1 MKNTIKRVTALV
13 LALIMVFALS
23 ACGGKDTDD
32 KKDPDKEGKTE
43 NGGTKAYGYDT
54 SEFDGVLALG
64 ENGELCVSYPTS
76 VLREDGY
83 GGLESVSDAGII
95 FTPSIYVYPEGSS
108 SIEGSNKNM
117 STNFAS
123 EKDFS
128 DDLDYTVGD
137 FSCHHVRFINI
148 WDTATHCYL
157 IDTTG
162 LGDKDAAALYIKIE
176 VESDEQLPL
185 VEAILSTLRVNK

>member
-1 MKNTIKRVTALV
+1 MTALV
-13 LALIMVFALS
+13 LTLIMLIMIFTLS
-23 ACGGKDTDD
+23 
-32 KKDPDKEGKTE
+32 
-43 NGGTKAYGYDT
+43 
-54 SEFDGVLALG
+54 

-83 GGLESVSDAGII
+83 GGLESLSDAGII

-108 SIEGSNKNM
+108 SIEGSNKNI
-117 STNFAS
+117 STNLVN

-137 FSCHHVRFINI
+137 FSCHHVRYINI

-157 IDTTG
+157 I
-162 LGDKDAAALYIKIE
+162 
-176 VESDEQLPL
+176 
-185 VEAILSTLRVNK
+185 

>member
-1 MKNTIKRVTALV
+1 VLIDDTHRWFAVTHDRSLSEANPDILSFDDLIECRLDILTCPKGRKGNCYEKCDKKRVTALV
-13 LALIMVFALS
+13 LALIMIF
-23 ACGGKDTDD
+23 
-32 KKDPDKEGKTE
+32 
-43 NGGTKAYGYDT
+43 
-54 SEFDGVLALG
+54 ALG

-83 GGLESVSDAGII
+83 GGLESVPDAGII
-95 FTPSIYVYPEGSS
+95 FTPSIYVYPEGS
-108 SIEGSNKNM
+108 
-117 STNFAS
+117 
-123 EKDFS
+123 
-128 DDLDYTVGD
+128 
-137 FSCHHVRFINI
+137 INI

-157 IDTTG
+157 INTTG

>member
-1 MKNTIKRVTALV
+1 
-13 LALIMVFALS
+13 MVFSLS
-23 ACGGKDTDD
+23 ACGGKDTGD
-32 KKDPDKEGKTE
+32 KKDSDKGSKTE
-43 NGGTKAYGYDT
+43 NGGTEAYGYET

-117 STNFAS
+117 STNLVN

-137 FSCHHVRFINI
+137 FSCRHVRYINI

-176 VESDEQLPL
+176 VESDEQFPL

>member
-1 MKNTIKRVTALV
+1 MKIKGRKGNCYEKYDKKRVTALV
-13 LALIMVFALS
+13 FTLIMVFTLS
-23 ACGGKDTDD
+23 
-32 KKDPDKEGKTE
+32 E
-43 NGGTKAYGYDT
+43 NA
-54 SEFDGVLALG
+54 
-64 ENGELCVSYPTS
+64 ELCVSYPTS

-108 SIEGSNKNM
+108 SIEGSNKNI
-117 STNFAS
+117 STNLVN

-128 DDLDYTVGD
+128 GDLDYTVGD
-137 FSCHHVRFINI
+137 FSCHHVRYINI

-185 VEAILSTLRVNK
+185 VEAMLSTLRANK